1 MVVIGPGLS
10 LQEAVRKG
18 VFIHGLA
25 GDLAAADK
33 GEDGIT
39 AQDIL
44 NYLPYAMK
52 QVREG
57 LDETLTE
64 RYEGPVIG

>member
-1 MVVIGPGLS
+1 MFGLGLS
-10 LQEAVRKG
+10 IPDAARKG

-25 GDLAAADK
+25 GDLAAEHK

-44 NYLPYAMK
+44 EYLPLTLRK
-52 QVREG
+52 DREG
-57 LDETLTE
+57 LNESCC
-64 RYEGPVIG
+64 GPLVIA